1 MRSVTGLILY
11 LGLFGSFLA
20 GCASQSQSPVRSD
33 DSAMHLKMA
42 GQAYTEGRCDDAIE
56 HYLEVIKVMPKD
68 HDSRLRIANCVYRKG
83 DVTDAIEHYKRILL
97 LDPTYASAWYN
108 LSYIQLEE
116 LAVTLNTI
124 VETYSIESENNKKL
138 VDRARLL
145 LNAYDE
151 LDQSSKIVR

>member
-1 MRSVTGLILY
+1 MRSVTGLRLC
-11 LGLFGSFLA
+11 LGLFGSFLV
-20 GCASQSQSPVRSD
+20 GCASQSQSPVRTD

-68 HDSRLRIANCVYRKG
+68 HDSRLRIANCVYRRG

-116 LAVTLNTI
+116 LAGTLKSI
-124 VETYSIESENNKKL
+124 VEISAIESENNKKL
-138 VDRARLL
+138 VDRARRLL
-145 LNAYDE
+145 SAYEDIDRSSNA
-151 LDQSSKIVR
+151 VR